1 MNGFIDRT
9 LSAICY
15 SLCAERAGDDED
27 GLPPPYDDVVRFVAG
42 QMQRMPAFLRF
53 GVRAATLLFGLGA
66 MGRGGAPFHRLGLPR
81 RTLHVAAWRTSRLG
95 PCRDLIRFYESLAV
109 VALYSRPDWT
119 RPVLQPARGE
129 GGGRGKEPGERQ
141 E

>member
-15 SLCAERAGDDED
+15 SLCAEQAAGNED
-27 GLPPPYDDVVRFVAG
+27 GLQPPYNDVVRFVAG
-42 QMQRMPAFLRF
+42 QMQRMPAFLRL
-53 GVRAATLLFGLGA
+53 GVRAATLLFGLSA
-66 MGRGGAPFHRLGLPR
+66 MGRSGAPFHRLGPAR
-81 RTLHVAAWRTSRLG
+81 RALHIASWRISRLG

-119 RPVLQPARGE
+119 RPVLQPAQCQGQ
-129 GGGRGKEPGERQ
+129 GRGRPPGERG

>member
-15 SLCAERAGDDED
+15 SLCAERAAGDED
-27 GLPPPYDDVVRFVAG
+27 ALQPPYNDVVRFVAG
-42 QMQRMPAFLRF
+42 QMQRMPGFLRF
-53 GVRAATLLFGLGA
+53 GVRAATLLFGLCA
-66 MGRGGAPFHRLGLPR
+66 IGRSGAPFHRLALPR
-81 RTLHVAAWRTSRLG
+81 RALHVVSWRISRIG

-109 VALYSRPDWT
+109 MALYSRPDRT
-119 RPVLQPARGE
+119 RPDLQAAPGE
-129 GGGRGKEPGERQ
+129 GQGRGGQPLERQ